1 MNIYIIYV
9 ILAILLI
16 VIDGIWIYI
25 NLKMYLDV
33 TKKIQNKIHKI
44 NMLYVIIAY
53 IFVLFSIYFVAIPL
67 VDTFTDKDLLYNAF
81 MSGGCLGLSIYGIY
95 NFTSI
100 TLYEDYPIKVAI
112 LDTLWGGLLYTI
124 IIYIYLNIKNK
135 TNKYVKN

>member
-33 TKKIQNKIHKI
+33 AKKIQNKIHKI

-135 TNKYVKN
+135 KNKYVKN